1 MIKEYGTGIS
11 VRFVLRVISGI
22 VFVVSGAAKM
32 WDIYGFS
39 NVVRGYGILP
49 ESLVVPVSIIIPFAE
64 FVLGTMLL
72 MNFYSRTASLSLF
85 VMVIVFTGLS
95 AMKYLGGRTTDCGCF
110 GGLVKRNGWSYFVQ
124 NGFVL
129 AALLVTGSGKAEL
142 VENKE

>member
-1 MIKEYGTGIS
+1 MVRVSGMIKEYGTEIL
-11 VRFVLRVISGI
+11 VRFVLRVILGI
-22 VFVVSGAAKM
+22 VFIVSGAAKM

-72 MNFYSRTASLSLF
+72 MNFYSRAASLLLF

-95 AMKYLGGRTTDCGCF
+95 AMKYFSGNTSNSGCF
-110 GGLVKRNGWSYFVQ
+110 GKLIDRNINPNLFVE
-124 NGFVL
+124 N
-129 AALLVTGSGKAEL
+129 AALVVALLLT
-142 VENKE
+142 

>member
-95 AMKYLGGRTTDCGCF
+95 AMKYLGGRTTDCGYF

>member
-1 MIKEYGTGIS
+1 MVTVSGMIKEYGTGIL
-11 VRFVLRVISGI
+11 VRFVLRVILGI
-22 VFVVSGAAKM
+22 VFIVSGAAKM

-95 AMKYLGGRTTDCGCF
+95 AMKYFSGNTSNSGCF
-110 GGLVKRNGWSYFVQ
+110 GKLIDRNI
-124 NGFVL
+124 NPNL
-129 AALLVTGSGKAEL
+129 L
-142 VENKE
+142 VENAALVVALLLT

>member
-1 MIKEYGTGIS
+1 MVTVSGMIKEYGTGIS

-22 VFVVSGAAKM
+22 VFIVSGAAKM

-64 FVLGTMLL
+64 FVLGTTLL
-72 MNFYSRTASLSLF
+72 MNFYSRAASLLLF

-95 AMKYLGGRTTDCGCF
+95 AMKYFSGNTSNSGCF
-110 GGLVKRNGWSYFVQ
+110 GKLIDRNI
-124 NGFVL
+124 NPNL
-129 AALLVTGSGKAEL
+129 L
-142 VENKE
+142 VENAALVVALLLT

>member
-1 MIKEYGTGIS
+1 
-11 VRFVLRVISGI
+11 
-22 VFVVSGAAKM
+22 
-32 WDIYGFS
+32 
-39 NVVRGYGILP
+39 
-49 ESLVVPVSIIIPFAE
+49 
-64 FVLGTMLL
+64 MLL
-72 MNFYSRTASLSLF
+72 INFYSRAASLLLL

-129 AALLVTGSGKAEL
+129 AALLATGSGKAEL